1 MYICS
6 DQCSFYVVIVYGDDA
21 NKVPPHMISQ
31 TVSAG
36 TPEIQV
42 SDSLDCGA
50 HLSYEK
56 VSF

>member
-1 MYICS
+1 MYVCS

-21 NKVPPHMISQ
+21 DKVPAHMISQ

-42 SDSLDCGA
+42 SDSLDCGV
-50 HLSYEK
+50 HLPYEK